1 MLLYIDPGTGS
12 MLFSI
17 LIGLATTAVF
27 FFRKLFIK
35 IKYTFTGKKANEI
48 ATEKVP
54 YLIFSDHK
62 RYWNVFKP
70 ICDEFEN
77 RSIDV
82 DYWTMSKDDPVFS
95 AGYTHI
101 KAKFIGEGNIAFAR
115 LNAMNVGIVLST
127 TPGLDVLQW
136 KRSKN
141 VDYYVHIWHTVDE
154 GLGYRMFG
162 IDHYDSILLS
172 GEFQSK
178 YIRQIENLR
187 KLPAKELVV
196 VGCPYLDSMKN
207 RLTTERKVANTTER
221 TVLLAPSWGESSI
234 LNRYGETFIDSLIA
248 TGYNIIVRPHPQSM
262 ASEKDLMTHL
272 MSKYKDGDKFS
283 WNFDNDN
290 FDVLNKSDI
299 MITDFS
305 GIIFDY
311 TFIFDKPLIY
321 ADTSFDTAPYDAA
334 WIEDE
339 PLWRFEVLKKL
350 GVKLKE
356 KDFSR
361 MKEVID
367 STIASSQFAEGRKEV
382 SAQAWQNKG
391 ECAKSVVDYLTNK
404 AAELKEKATLPEQK
418 YA

>member
-27 FFRKLFIK
+27 FLRKLFIK
-35 IKYTFTGKKANEI
+35 LKYTFTGNKNMEI
-48 ATEKVP
+48 ATEKIP
-54 YLIFSDHK
+54 YIIFSDSK

-70 ICDEFEN
+70 ICDEFEK
-77 RSIDV
+77 RGTDIE
-82 DYWTMSKDDPVFS
+82 YWTMSKDDPAFTEK
-95 AGYTHI
+95 YTHI
-101 KAKFIGEGNIAFAR
+101 KPKFIGEGNIAFAR
-115 LNAMNVGIVLST
+115 LNAMNAGIVLST

-141 VDYYVHIWHTVDE
+141 VDYYVHIWHCVDE

-172 GEFQSK
+172 GDFQSK
-178 YIRQIENLR
+178 YIRQIERLR
-187 KLPAKELVV
+187 KLPSKELKV
-196 VGCPYLDSMKN
+196 VGCPYLDTMK
-207 RLTTERKVANTTER
+207 ERQEKEQRVQNTTR
-221 TVLLAPSWGESSI
+221 TVLLAPSWGASSI
-234 LNRYGETFIDSLIA
+234 LNRYGETFIDALIG

-262 ASEKDLMTHL
+262 TSEKALMDSL
-272 MSKYKDGDKFS
+272 MAKYKNTETFS

-311 TFIFDKPLIY
+311 TFIFNRPLIY

-334 WIEDE
+334 WIEE

-350 GVKLKE
+350 GVKLE
-356 KDFSR
+356 QNDFSR
-361 MKEVID
+361 IKEVID
-367 STIASSQFAEGRKEV
+367 STIESSEFAEGRKSV
-382 SAQAWQNKG
+382 SDEAWQNKG
-391 ECAKSVVDYLTNK
+391 KCAQSVVDYLLEKTQ
-404 AAELKEKATLPEQK
+404 ELKDNSAKPETK